1 MPSWK
6 CMSQNIG
13 CKQREPSEWNA
24 QSVKDKCKRWS
35 EWFSSLKRYKSTE
48 VITDIFATTT
58 LSQTRGENLEVIS
71 ILTLKLGKPGI
82 EVHTS
87 YRWTGECAW
96 WRRAS
101 CSWAGLPGTAQTP
114 SSSGAGTP
122 AAQCPSCPPWGKANK
137 HFKLNFAGQKLNIMF
152 SLVQLTQTFIKLTK
166 TKTTKINTKGSR
178 KNGLFTVRLTIKGRG
193 QLPGPWP

>member
-1 MPSWK
+1 M
-6 CMSQNIG
+6 
-13 CKQREPSEWNA
+13 
-24 QSVKDKCKRWS
+24 KDKCKRWS
-35 EWFSSLKRYKSTE
+35 EWFSSLNRYKSTE

-71 ILTLKLGKPGI
+71 ILTLRLRKPGI

-101 CSWAGLPGTAQTP
+101 CSWAGQPGTAQTP

-122 AAQCPSCPPWGKANK
+122 AARYPSCPPWGKANK
-137 HFKLNFAGQKLNIMF
+137 HFQLDFLWQKVKQMF
-152 SLVQLTQTFIKLTK
+152 SLGQLTQTSIELTK

-178 KNGLFTVRLTIKGRG
+178 KNGQHCHQTHLTRQFCLQLATGRFLCLEYFQLRLPIDD
-193 QLPGPWP
+193 W